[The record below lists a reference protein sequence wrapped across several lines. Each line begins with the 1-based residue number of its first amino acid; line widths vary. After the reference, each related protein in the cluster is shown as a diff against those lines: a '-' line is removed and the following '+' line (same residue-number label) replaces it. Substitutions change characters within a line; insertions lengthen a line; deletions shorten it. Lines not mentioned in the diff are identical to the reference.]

1 MARPQARFVCQQCA
15 AVYPKWTGRCDS
27 CGAWNSLIEELPREE
42 LPGGTSKHK
51 LDRRGGRPLGFVGLT
66 GLSLLPP
73 RRQTGIAELDRVC
86 GGGFVPGSAIL
97 VGGDPGIGK
106 STLLLQA
113 AAAITPPIKP
123 GSEEPK
129 GRPATAAY
137 ITGEEAIDQ
146 VRLRAERLGVAGRP
160 VLLAAASNV
169 RDILASL
176 DREDA
181 PDLVVVDSIQTM
193 YLDTLDSAPGTVSQV
208 RAAAHELIR
217 SAKRRGF
224 ILVLV
229 GHVTKEGVIAGP
241 RVLEH
246 MVDTVLYFEGERGHQ
261 FRILRAVKNRF
272 GATDEIGVFEMSDRG
287 LVEVPNPSALFLAG
301 RPVAGPAASGVAGE
315 NESAESNLG
324 QISGS
329 AVFAGMEGTRPVL
342 VEVQALVAPAV
353 LGTPRRAVVG
363 WDGTRLAM
371 ITAVLDARC
380 GLSVGANDIYLNVA
394 GGLRIAEPAADLA
407 VAAALVSALTET
419 PVPTAAVVFGEIA
432 LSGEV
437 RPVGHTEARLK
448 EAAKLGFT
456 EAWMPI
462 RRGKRRESAV
472 VAGFETAPIGHL
484 KELVER
490 LAPLR
495 SSPLGPVPRQ
505 RGFGVAS

>member
-1 MARPQARFVCQQCA
+1 
-15 AVYPKWTGRCDS
+15 
-27 CGAWNSLIEELPREE
+27 
-42 LPGGTSKHK
+42 
-51 LDRRGGRPLGFVGLT
+51 
-66 GLSLLPP
+66 
-73 RRQTGIAELDRVC
+73 
-86 GGGFVPGSAIL
+86 
-97 VGGDPGIGK
+97 
-106 STLLLQA
+106 
-113 AAAITPPIKP
+113 
-123 GSEEPK
+123 
-129 GRPATAAY
+129 
-137 ITGEEAIDQ
+137 
-146 VRLRAERLGVAGRP
+146 
-160 VLLAAASNV
+160 
-169 RDILASL
+169 
-176 DREDA
+176 
-181 PDLVVVDSIQTM
+181 
-193 YLDTLDSAPGTVSQV
+193 
-208 RAAAHELIR
+208 
-217 SAKRRGF
+217 
-224 ILVLV
+224 
-229 GHVTKEGVIAGP
+229 
-241 RVLEH
+241 
-246 MVDTVLYFEGERGHQ
+246 
-261 FRILRAVKNRF
+261 
-272 GATDEIGVFEMSDRG
+272 
-287 LVEVPNPSALFLAG
+287 
-301 RPVAGPAASGVAGE
+301 
-315 NESAESNLG
+315 
-324 QISGS
+324 
-329 AVFAGMEGTRPVL
+329 VFAGMEGTRPVL